1 MVFSINGNSYLKGW
15 ILHANRVQDDGGCVD
30 LMLWRINMIRV
41 LIPKDEE
48 FWEYQN
54 ECKRLYEKVQGWI
67 CDTNSFEFIV
77 NNTFFYLFLND
88 KKLIGA
94 IYYFVDENNKLY
106 LNGFAKR
113 KMHLLNIECLKMSLK
128 WFKGDIH
135 AVAQNRMSELCLRRC
150 GFELVG
156 GKEFVYRG

>member
-1 MVFSINGNSYLKGW
+1 
-15 ILHANRVQDDGGCVD
+15 
-30 LMLWRINMIRV
+30 MIRV

-48 FWEYQN
+48 FWEYKD

-77 NNTFFYLFLND
+77 NNTFFYLFLNN

-135 AVAQNRMSELCLRRC
+135 AVAQNRLSELCLRRC
-150 GFELVG
+150 GFEWVG
-156 GKEFVYRG
+156 GKEFVYKG

>member
-1 MVFSINGNSYLKGW
+1 
-15 ILHANRVQDDGGCVD
+15 
-30 LMLWRINMIRV
+30 MIRV

-48 FWEYQN
+48 FWEYKD
-54 ECKRLYEKVQGWI
+54 ECKSLYEKVQGWI
-67 CDTNSFEFIV
+67 CDTNTFEFIV

-88 KKLIGA
+88 KNLIGA

-113 KMHLLNIECLKMSLK
+113 KMHLLNIECLKMSLN

-135 AVAQNRMSELCLRRC
+135 AVAQNRMSKLCLRRC
-150 GFELVG
+150 GFEWVG
-156 GKEFVYRG
+156 GKEFVYRGVC

>member
-1 MVFSINGNSYLKGW
+1 
-15 ILHANRVQDDGGCVD
+15 
-30 LMLWRINMIRV
+30 MIRV

-48 FWEYQN
+48 FWEYKD
-54 ECKRLYEKVQGWI
+54 ECKSLYEKVQGWI

-88 KKLIGA
+88 KKLIGV

-113 KMHLLNIECLKMSLK
+113 KMHLFNIECLNA
-128 WFKGDIH
+128 IH
-135 AVAQNRMSELCLRRC
+135 FINR
-150 GFELVG
+150 
-156 GKEFVYRG
+156 EFGEEIRK

>member
-1 MVFSINGNSYLKGW
+1 
-15 ILHANRVQDDGGCVD
+15 
-30 LMLWRINMIRV
+30 MIRV

-48 FWEYQN
+48 FWEYKD
-54 ECKRLYEKVQGWI
+54 ECKSLYEKVQEWI

-113 KMHLLNIECLKMSLK
+113 KMHLLNIEC
-128 WFKGDIH
+128 
-135 AVAQNRMSELCLRRC
+135 
-150 GFELVG
+150 
-156 GKEFVYRG
+156 

>member
-1 MVFSINGNSYLKGW
+1 
-15 ILHANRVQDDGGCVD
+15 
-30 LMLWRINMIRV
+30 MIRV

-48 FWEYQN
+48 FWEYKD
-54 ECKRLYEKVQGWI
+54 ECKRLYEKVQEWI

-77 NNTFFYLFLND
+77 KNTFFYLFLNN
-88 KKLIGA
+88 KKMIGA

-135 AVAQNRMSELCLRRC
+135 AVAQNRMSRLCLSKC
-150 GFELVG
+150 GFEWIG